1 MNLGKGGGKMSKS
14 IFLVTAQPDDGYLF
28 LQFPGHPD
36 IFTQARYFH
45 EIEMMAKDAIFLM
58 RDISKSEIELRLVSP
73 IPLDFPKTYL
83 EFRRREFINKVRS
96 LLRISALHPAPSSDG
111 Q

>member
-1 MNLGKGGGKMSKS
+1 MNLGEDGGKVSKS

-28 LQFPGHPD
+28 LQFPGYPN

-45 EIEMMAKDAIFLM
+45 EIEIMAKDAIFLM
-58 RDISKSEIELRLVSP
+58 RDIPKSEIGLKIVSP
-73 IPLDFPKTYL
+73 IPLDFPQTYF
-83 EFRRREFINKVRS
+83 EYCRREFINMVRS
-96 LLRISALHPAPSSDG
+96 FLRFRPLHPSPSADG